1 MAYGDFTLARVVK
14 QFNLTVDERTTLF
27 PDVTEETPSKH
38 LLDTLE
44 EGVPLALAQ
53 GTEKAR
59 SELIISP
66 VLMEARRRQAG
77 AISLFSG
84 VEFNVDAAQGLNGTC
99 DFLLS
104 RSVEQIYV
112 RAPVL
117 MVAAAKREDF
127 ARGFAQCAAELLAA
141 QIFNQQEGTD
151 IPALHGVVTTG
162 NLWRFLRLRD
172 NLLQIDRHEYYIERV
187 GQILGALRA
196 ALSA

>member
-66 VLMEARRRQAG
+66 VLMEARRRQTG

-117 MVAAAKREDF
+117 MVAEAKREDF

-141 QIFNQQEGTD
+141 RIFNQQEGTD
-151 IPALHGVVTTG
+151 IAALHGVVTTG